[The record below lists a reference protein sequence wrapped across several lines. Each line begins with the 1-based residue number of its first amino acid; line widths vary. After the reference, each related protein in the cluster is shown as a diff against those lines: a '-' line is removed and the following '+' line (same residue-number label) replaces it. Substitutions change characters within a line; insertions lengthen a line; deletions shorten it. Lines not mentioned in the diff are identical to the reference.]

1 MALGIT
7 KGEYEKIQECW
18 NKFISLVREKL
29 DTAMVNEHRELGLTI
44 SEIDML
50 KKTLLYKSDQI
61 ALIFKYKKL
70 LTDISPEIGKKLD
83 LLEVF
88 DRRNNLDNDLAVETF
103 KSIINDETLLDKIE
117 TKRETVLEKRDQLY
131 KKMLDTVDII
141 NGKKFTYELILEYIN
156 EFGFTKEEHNM
167 ILFAGFDTIVKNIE
181 ARKQA
186 KNNTSVPVKDEEEII
201 DVIDVQ
207 DEKEKD
213 ELALDTVILKY
224 EAAKDSVSTII
235 NKYYEE
241 INDASPETK
250 AAYYAYASYENDE
263 INDVITELQYDE
275 TKAKVQV
282 IKLIQKQRKIDE
294 DIAEA
299 KSDSTLD
306 GIYASIIDE
315 EVEEYIEYTKKLM
328 LLEQKIVVTKTPE
341 ILDVE
346 NSKLFFLTDDS
357 GNLLIPNEIIGHS
370 RNLGTFKTFED
381 KVNSGNLLR
390 RQGSR
395 IIKMKGVDDCES
407 WINKTIFMQMSGSK
421 PIISYV
427 KVNLINEDNPDK
439 SKEGIAIIT
448 ACLPKPNIIKEST
461 REILKANREYVCS
474 QLEKI
479 QHKDPEELKRQ
490 ALIRDNLFG
499 NVNTSDDLSDV
510 EEQVFDNSD
519 SKKK

>member
-70 LTDISPEIGKKLD
+70 LTDISPEISKKLD

-186 KNNTSVPVKDEEEII
+186 KNNTSLPVKDEEEII

-207 DEKEKD
+207 DDKEKD
-213 ELALDTVILKY
+213 ELALDAVILKY
-224 EAAKDSVSTII
+224 EAAKDSISAII

-263 INDVITELQYDE
+263 MNDVITE
-275 TKAKVQV
+275 
-282 IKLIQKQRKIDE
+282 
-294 DIAEA
+294 
-299 KSDSTLD
+299 
-306 GIYASIIDE
+306 
-315 EVEEYIEYTKKLM
+315 
-328 LLEQKIVVTKTPE
+328 
-341 ILDVE
+341 
-346 NSKLFFLTDDS
+346 
-357 GNLLIPNEIIGHS
+357 
-370 RNLGTFKTFED
+370 
-381 KVNSGNLLR
+381 
-390 RQGSR
+390 
-395 IIKMKGVDDCES
+395 
-407 WINKTIFMQMSGSK
+407 
-421 PIISYV
+421 
-427 KVNLINEDNPDK
+427 
-439 SKEGIAIIT
+439 
-448 ACLPKPNIIKEST
+448 
-461 REILKANREYVCS
+461 
-474 QLEKI
+474 
-479 QHKDPEELKRQ
+479 
-490 ALIRDNLFG
+490 
-499 NVNTSDDLSDV
+499 
-510 EEQVFDNSD
+510 
-519 SKKK
+519 